1 MPDWIGAANAVG
13 NLILRFVVIIL
24 AILVR
29 RELKRRETPM
39 SILKFY
45 DLLVI
50 SFVFYAVS
58 KIFFLPLNL
67 DRAGFI
73 DISDSTARTLNR
85 IANFLINIFGVLLV
99 YAWIKLF
106 RTLTQRYRLIPVVP
120 TIPGEIAKSLPPGLY
135 IAESSGGICERCK
148 PLLQGRKAIIIT
160 RQNPE
165 GLRAKFGSNV
175 PILWLAKIDKPG
187 TVYPRNLERLAHEL
201 VTFMRSEKGP
211 KSIVIDGFEY
221 LVVEN
226 GFDSVFKFLT
236 SLKDH
241 ALLTDTVIVVPI
253 MKEAL
258 DEKQYALL
266 LREFQ
271 KLEEAEVLK
280 EKDESGNINNK
291 LLPI

>member
-1 MPDWIGAANAVG
+1 MEFFTSWGNHMPDWIGAVNAVA
-13 NLILRFVVIIL
+13 NLVLRFVVVIL

-29 RELKRRETPM
+29 KELKRRETPM

-50 SFVFYAVS
+50 SFVFYAIS

-73 DISDSTARTLNR
+73 DIDNSTAKTLNGL
-85 IANFLINIFGVLLV
+85 ANFLINIFGVLLV

-106 RTLTQRYRLIPVVP
+106 RTLTQRYRLIPVIP
-120 TIPGEIAKSLPPGLY
+120 TIPGEVAKSLPPGLY
-135 IAESSGGICERCK
+135 IEEPLRGVCEKCK
-148 PLLQGRKAIIIT
+148 PLLQGRKVIIIT

-165 GLRAKFGSNV
+165 ELKAKVGSSV

-187 TVYPRNLERLAHEL
+187 TVHPRNLERLAHEL
-201 VTFMRSEKGP
+201 ITFMRSEKEP

-241 ALLTDTVIVVPI
+241 AVLTNTVIVVPI

-258 DEKQYALL
+258 EKRQYALL

-271 KLEEAEVLK
+271 KLEETEVPK
-280 EKDESGNINNK
+280 EKDEG
-291 LLPI
+291 